1 MVGINLVVLISHD
14 LCLTGLTY
22 DSRKRADKGRLAR
35 QISGAS
41 AYPGDEIAPHR
52 ESNSKDRRLDRSLVA
67 LERAIHAGTS
77 IGRGFS
83 RCASEFI
90 HLLRQEAH

>member
-1 MVGINLVVLISHD
+1 VILISHD

-22 DSRKRADKGRLAR
+22 GSRKRAEKGQLAR
-35 QISGAS
+35 QIIGAS
-41 AYPGDEIAPHR
+41 AYPADESPPNR

-67 LERAIHAGTS
+67 FRRAIHMPRRLPGAG

-83 RCASEFI
+83 HGSGEFI
-90 HLLRQEAH
+90 RLLGHEAH